1 MATSRIRLDL
11 VPDDSVDGDSR
22 RWVLRVDGTD
32 VGELGAKLDGDV
44 HISMRIDAGVL
55 DLGVARSA
63 LGRLLGAAP
72 WGSDVRYVLPLD
84 AVEPET
90 ARRAGFRL
98 GESNGVGRWEREAP
112 RARTG
117 AQDIT
122 RFLDREGRI
131 DRYPQ
136 QASERRRLLEW
147 VAERALPSER
157 PLSETEV
164 NELVA
169 PFAPDGDVA
178 VLRRYLVDHG
188 LVERTRSGSE
198 YARTAH

>member
-98 GESNGVGRWEREAP
+98 G
-112 RARTG
+112 
-117 AQDIT
+117 
-122 RFLDREGRI
+122 
-131 DRYPQ
+131 
-136 QASERRRLLEW
+136 
-147 VAERALPSER
+147 
-157 PLSETEV
+157 
-164 NELVA
+164 
-169 PFAPDGDVA
+169 
-178 VLRRYLVDHG
+178 
-188 LVERTRSGSE
+188 
-198 YARTAH
+198 